1 MSEDLSSSEPSLQG
15 RIRKSS
21 RGSSDASDG
30 GSKTI
35 LIVAAVLIVVLAFV
49 LYRRNSSAN
58 AQAEADAKAMASLSN
73 DVTILRTKLAL
84 EVSTAGVAQS
94 NHQAT
99 LDHRTA
105 EFLTLSNRLGQ
116 ISLLLEQAQQS
127 KQAAQNE
134 LADKTAAMATVEA
147 QQEEMRRQ
155 ITTIPELQREAAELN
170 ARLYQASGAQASL
183 NETLGRT
190 RLELADL
197 HRQLQDPNFLRLQ
210 EKRAQEAAELRQRAA
225 AHRRI
230 DTSDPRVRLELQPDG
245 TVRSAIATVA
255 PPRK

>member
-21 RGSSDASDG
+21 HGSSDASDG

-49 LYRRNSSAN
+49 LYRRHSSAN

-73 DVTILRTKLAL
+73 DVTVLRTKLAL
-84 EVSTAGVAQS
+84 EISNTSVAHS
-94 NHQAT
+94 NHQAV
-99 LDHRTA
+99 LDHSNAQLLAT
-105 EFLTLSNRLGQ
+105 SNRLGQ
-116 ISLLLEQAQQS
+116 ISLLLDQTQQA
-127 KQAAQNE
+127 KQAALSDLGE
-134 LADKTAAMATVEA
+134 KTAVLAALEA
-147 QQEEMRRQ
+147 QHDEMRRQ
-155 ITTIPELQREAAELN
+155 SATLPGLQGEAAELKDKLN
-170 ARLYQASGAQASL
+170 QASAAKVL
-183 NETLGRT
+183 LDETLGRT

-197 HRQLQDPNFLRLQ
+197 QHKLQDPTFLRLQ
-210 EKRAQEAAELRQRAA
+210 AKRAQEEAELRQRAA

-230 DTSDPRVRLELQPDG
+230 DASDPRVRLELQPDG
-245 TVRSAIATVA
+245 TVRPAIATAA